1 MYLLL
6 IDLFLLI
13 FRLILHENYFR
24 MESKTF
30 GELIREQRVDLGKP
44 IREVAGDIRLDQ
56 SLLSKI
62 ERNKLRAPS
71 RIISPLSKSLGMD
84 YGSLQQKY
92 WSERIYNELKEEDYA
107 LEALELAL
115 RRLEKDLSGTVRD
128 MGREDLI
135 RKIRT
140 YADGKPIDKV
150 WIFGSF
156 ARGEASLDSDID
168 LLVKFDHSFKIDLFD
183 YIGMRQD
190 LEDLT
195 GRQVDLVEE
204 GQELPR
210 IRPIIDQEKRLIYER
225 EVV

>member
-1 MYLLL
+1 MQS
-6 IDLFLLI
+6 
-13 FRLILHENYFR
+13 R
-24 MESKTF
+24 TF
-30 GELIREQRVDLGKP
+30 GELIRERRVSLGKP
-44 IREVAGDIRLDQ
+44 IREVSAAISLDQ

-62 ERNKLRAPS
+62 ERNKLVAPS
-71 RIISPLSKSLGMD
+71 RIIPDLALALEME

-115 RRLEKDLSGTVRD
+115 RRLEKDHSGTVRD
-128 MGREDLI
+128 MRREELI
-135 RKIRT
+135 RKIRS
-140 YADGKPIDKV
+140 YVEGKPIDKV
-150 WIFGSF
+150 WVFGSF
-156 ARGEASLDSDID
+156 ARSAESLDSDID

-204 GQELPR
+204 GQVLPR
-210 IRPIIDQEKRLIYER
+210 IKPIIDQEKQLIYER
-225 EVV
+225 EAI

>member
-1 MYLLL
+1 MQ
-6 IDLFLLI
+6 
-13 FRLILHENYFR
+13 
-24 MESKTF
+24 SSTF
-30 GELIREQRVDLGKP
+30 GELIRDRRLGLGKP
-44 IREVAGDIRLDQ
+44 IREVASAVSLDQ

-62 ERNKLRAPS
+62 ERNKLIAPS
-71 RIISPLSKSLGMD
+71 RIILDLSEVLGLD

-115 RRLEKDLSGTVRD
+115 RRIEKDRSGTVRD
-128 MGREDLI
+128 MKREELI
-135 RKIRT
+135 NKIRL
-140 YADGKPIDKV
+140 YVDGKPIDKV
-150 WIFGSF
+150 WVFGSF
-156 ARGEASLDSDID
+156 ARGDESFDSDID

-210 IRPIIDQEKRLIYER
+210 IKPVIEQEKQLIYER
-225 EVV
+225 EAV